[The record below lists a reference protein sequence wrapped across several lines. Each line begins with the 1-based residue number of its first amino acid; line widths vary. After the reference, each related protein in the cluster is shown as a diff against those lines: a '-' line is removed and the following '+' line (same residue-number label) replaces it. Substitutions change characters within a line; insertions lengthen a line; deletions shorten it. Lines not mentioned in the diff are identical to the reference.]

1 MKKISLFVVLASVM
15 IYAAEYGVK
24 LRGSQ
29 ACVKACGVPV
39 MALTLVPDSQ
49 RLTGSRLAGASYA
62 CAINMVGRQ
71 CLEKMRNIRSRDR
84 HAKRRKR
91 NGETIPVPDY
101 LAIDYLG
108 CIYSEYNP
116 QIEPCIYRE

>member
-1 MKKISLFVVLASVM
+1 MKRISIVVILASMLV
-15 IYAAEYGVK
+15 YAAEYGVK

-39 MALTLVPDSQ
+39 MGLSLVPESQ
-49 RLTGSRLAGASYA
+49 RLTESRLNGASYA
-62 CAINMVGRQ
+62 CAVNMIGRQ
-71 CLEKMRNIRSRDR
+71 CLEKMRDIRLRDR
-84 HAKRRKR
+84 HAKKRKR

-116 QIEPCIYRE
+116 HIEPCIYRE